1 MVDIIA
7 KKRREISMWS
17 PATKGG
23 RGEGGV
29 ATVLSKSFFFVL
41 KRVLGSLLALE
52 NDDERFINRTVGS
65 LVFYVY
71 SLIDI
76 GGP

>member
-29 ATVLSKSFFFVL
+29 ATVLSKSFFFCFEACP
-41 KRVLGSLLALE
+41 RVPLGTR
-52 NDDERFINRTVGS
+52 ER
-65 LVFYVY
+65 
-71 SLIDI
+71 
-76 GGP
+76 